1 MSMKARVGILLV
13 VVIVVGLVLVVTR
26 LGGPAGGLQAAFD
39 AEFLTRPDGYKGL
52 SQRYGF
58 KFAAEPKQMDPGLMY
73 RAVADGA
80 VDVIDGTQLRSG

>member
-39 AEFLTRPDGYKGL
+39 AEFLTRPDGYKA
-52 SQRYGF
+52 S
-58 KFAAEPKQMDPGLMY
+58 
-73 RAVADGA
+73 
-80 VDVIDGTQLRSG
+80 GTVSSLPQNRSKWTPA